1 MSFGKVQA
9 IGALCRST
17 STARQGCEV
26 GDATDLELERAKQ
39 LLNRLRTDSLN
50 AWLSQTVRNKQLR
63 DDVKALPDALA
74 VVLGRLQLRMNQQ
87 RQADRAIEMMTAVLD
102 EIDYGERYEV
112 AERLERE
119 FGHSWKSE
127 VRQWQN
133 R

>member
-1 MSFGKVQA
+1 
-9 IGALCRST
+9 
-17 STARQGCEV
+17 V